1 MILPDYLWPA
11 VKSYCEVRGIPIHR
25 DKIPAEWAGEIEKF
39 IQNRLRLDR
48 QISKYSEEVN
58 KYKAKTVLD
67 VMMSK
72 LRVESPI
79 EEILR
84 DALIVDGLG
93 KYMETQYQI
102 GTKRVDFAFPL
113 AKLVVEA
120 DGKEYHR
127 ANAAQLENDLK
138 RDKYL
143 ARKGWR
149 VLHIEGLAIRRTMKQ
164 CLEKI
169 REELKPFLNDK
180 EKL

>member
-11 VKSYCEVRGIPIHR
+11 VKSYCEVRGIPVHR

-58 KYKAKTVLD
+58 RWKAKTALD
-67 VMMSK
+67 GIMKK

-84 DALIVDGLG
+84 DALIVDGLA
-93 KYMETQYQI
+93 KHLRTQFQI
-102 GTKRVDFAFPL
+102 GTKRVDFAFPI

-120 DGKEYHR
+120 DGKEFHR
-127 ANAAQLENDLK
+127 ANATQLENDLK

-149 VLHIEGLAIRRTMKQ
+149 VLHIEGLAIRRNMGL
-164 CLEKI
+164 CLQKI
-169 REELKPFLNDK
+169 KEELKGYL
-180 EKL
+180 LA